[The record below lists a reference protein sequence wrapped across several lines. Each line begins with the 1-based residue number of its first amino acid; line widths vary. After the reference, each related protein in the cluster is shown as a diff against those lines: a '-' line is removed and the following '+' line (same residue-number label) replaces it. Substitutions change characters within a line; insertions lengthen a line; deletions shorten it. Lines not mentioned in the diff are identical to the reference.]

1 MKDCTGDLCDINVYD
16 RLPFAYYNASPS
28 IYYGSNASDAADL
41 VEDIKNSCGTYS
53 ECLDENNRF
62 SVIYAFCGTTMILL
76 AANSALMI
84 LGAWSF
90 HARGLAGCCGSLCC
104 CLNFAAIITTGVF
117 RFNNWGQL
125 SALCENCPSKY
136 QDSPVLSDDRTV
148 AGDAALITGLWVC
161 QMIFLCTNCCHMGH
175 AAKPTEVN

>member
-1 MKDCTGDLCDINVYD
+1 MGVRGTGG
-16 RLPFAYYNASPS
+16 ASVS
-28 IYYGSNASDAADL
+28 TYYGSNASDAYDL
-41 VEDIKNSCGTYS
+41 VADIADACGTDTN
-53 ECLDENNRF
+53 CVDDGNRF
-62 SVIYAFCGTTMILL
+62 SVIYAFCGVTMLLL

-84 LGAWSF
+84 IGAWSF

-117 RFNNWGQL
+117 RYNDWGQL

-136 QDSPVLSDDRTV
+136 DDMIGINFYFSNDRTV
-148 AGDAALITGLWVC
+148 AGDAAIITGLWIC
-161 QMIFLCTNCCHMGH
+161 QMIFCCTNCCHTGY

>member
-1 MKDCTGDLCDINVYD
+1 MGVRGTGG
-16 RLPFAYYNASPS
+16 ASVS
-28 IYYGSNASDAADL
+28 TYYGSNASDAYDL
-41 VEDIKNSCGTYS
+41 VADIADACGTDTN
-53 ECLDENNRF
+53 CVDDGNRF
-62 SVIYAFCGTTMILL
+62 SVIYAFCGVTMLLL

-84 LGAWSF
+84 IGAWSF

-117 RFNNWGQL
+117 RYNDWGQL

-136 QDSPVLSDDRTV
+136 DDMIGINFYFSNDRTV
-148 AGDAALITGLWVC
+148 AGDAALITGLWIC
-161 QMIFLCTNCCHMGH
+161 QMIFCCTNCCHTGY